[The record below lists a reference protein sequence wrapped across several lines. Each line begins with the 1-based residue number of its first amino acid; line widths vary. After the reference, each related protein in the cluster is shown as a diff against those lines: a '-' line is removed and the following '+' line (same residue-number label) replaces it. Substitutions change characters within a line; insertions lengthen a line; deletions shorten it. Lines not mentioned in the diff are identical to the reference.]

1 MEGFVSGRDHAR
13 ARSVGGEGALGGP
26 ADRQASVGHS
36 SHFTQGKPQRFTLS
50 HDITIYFLFLNR
62 LRINVC
68 DFSLLLTL
76 SYGCY

>member
-36 SHFTQGKPQRFTLS
+36 SHFTQGKRQRFTLS

-62 LRINVC
+62 LRINV
-68 DFSLLLTL
+68 
-76 SYGCY
+76 